1 MLRLDQYP
9 VAAIWR
15 MGIGFLMPVASKYL
29 PVPFPIF
36 FLAILLALRIGPA
49 ILRRLMPVSGAVK
62 EEWARRRQ
70 LAKNFDSYQW
80 QKLFWIGLGMLL
92 APKSAFSEWV
102 IVWLCLAGGALG
114 LIFWF
119 RRASAMRAIPA

>member
-9 VAAIWR
+9 LAAIWR
-15 MGIGFLMPVASKYL
+15 IGIGFLMPAAASHL

-36 FLAILLALRIGPA
+36 FLVILLALRIGPA
-49 ILRRLMPVSGAVK
+49 ILRRVMPVSVAVK

-80 QKLFWIGLGMLL
+80 QKLFWIGLGLL
-92 APKSAFSEWV
+92 FAPKSATSEWV
-102 IVWLCLAGGALG
+102 ITWCCLAGGALG
-114 LIFWF
+114 LILWF